1 MPDTMR
7 MPARV
12 PVAAFDF
19 DGTISHRDST
29 GAFCLAAVPSWRLS
43 GALVGLS
50 PRLAGFALGLV
61 PREQVKESL
70 MTAFFR
76 GVDEAGLR
84 RRAATWAV
92 RDLPRLVRPKALARV
107 RWHLSRGHRVVLVSA
122 SLELFLEPWARAVG
136 IRDVLATRLEV
147 REGRLTGRLDGR
159 NCYGEEKVTRLR
171 ALVGD
176 LDDVELYAYGD
187 SRGDRELLAA
197 ARHPEYRP
205 FRGR

>member
-19 DGTISHRDST
+19 DGTISHRDSSV
-29 GAFCLAAVPSWRLS
+29 AFYLAAVPSWRLA
-43 GALVGLS
+43 GALVGLA
-50 PRLAGFALGLV
+50 PLIAGFALGLV
-61 PREQVKESL
+61 PRERIKESL
-70 MTAFFR
+70 VGAFLR
-76 GVDEAGLR
+76 GVDDAGLR

-92 RDLPRLVRPKALARV
+92 RDLPRLVRPRALARV
-107 RWHLSRGHRVVLVSA
+107 RWHLSQGHRVVLVSA
-122 SLELFLEPWARAVG
+122 TLEMYLEPWARAVG

-159 NCYGEEKVTRLR
+159 NCYGEEKVARLR
-171 ALVGD
+171 DLVGD
-176 LDDVELYAYGD
+176 LRDVELYAYGD